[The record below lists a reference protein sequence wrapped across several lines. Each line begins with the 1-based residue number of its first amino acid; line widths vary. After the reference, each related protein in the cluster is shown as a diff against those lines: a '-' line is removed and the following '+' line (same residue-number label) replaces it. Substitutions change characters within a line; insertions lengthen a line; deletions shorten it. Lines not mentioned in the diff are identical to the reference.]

1 VYFVKTTLEEK
12 KFKTIKFPYFGGNGG
27 HMIRNYLKIA
37 VRNLSKRKGYSL
49 LNIAGLTIGMTC
61 CLLIFHHVSFEKS
74 YDDFSPRA
82 KDIVRLRL
90 DSYQKGKLAW
100 QSATIYP
107 AIAPTIRKDFPEVED
122 FCRLHDAEMLL
133 TNEAN
138 NIKFNETKGYFADP
152 SFVKM
157 FDVKMLKGNPST
169 VLDAPDKMVIS
180 ESMAKKYF
188 GNGEAMGKSL
198 TVRDPGSLRTYQVT
212 GVFKDYPKNS
222 HLVVDYLVS
231 YSTLG
236 KTLQLQGDTSNATE
250 TSWSWYD
257 FYSYLQLKPG
267 TDYKK
272 LELKLPAFS
281 DRYINSR
288 EWYKTNNNRAS
299 LHLLPL
305 SNIHLYSNYNQE
317 AEVNG
322 NGQAVGFL
330 FLIAILIISI
340 AWINYINLATARSVE
355 RAREVGVRK
364 VFGAVRATLIRQF
377 LVESSML
384 NIIAFLFSL
393 LAFYLLLPAFE
404 RFVGRNTHIDFV
416 LTADYWWLFIA
427 LFAGGTLL
435 SGIYPALVLSS
446 FQPITVLKG
455 VFKHSAG
462 GINLR
467 KGLIVIQFITS
478 VVLIAGTII
487 VYQQVNYMRRQEL
500 GVNID
505 QTLVLQGAASLQ
517 DSLYPNVFQPFKNE
531 LLQQGNI
538 KIVSA
543 STSVM
548 GNEVYWTSGVQRL
561 DKPNETAVTLY
572 HLGIDHDFLPAYD
585 LKLIAGRN
593 FSKEFS
599 TDSRS
604 ALINERALELLG
616 YKDANEVAS
625 ANLRLRRGNDTLTV
639 VGVVSNYH
647 HQGLQKAIDPM
658 ILLLRPNTRG
668 YYSVKIGTDDVQKT
682 IASVQT
688 IWAKYFPSDP
698 LNYFFLDETF
708 NQQYKADTLFGKVF
722 GVFAFLAILIACFG
736 LLGLSA
742 YNVLQ
747 RSKEIGIR
755 KVLGASIQNILLL
768 LSKDFLKLILVAL
781 VLAVPVGWFV
791 MYKWLQDFAYR
802 IDIAWWVF
810 AVAGIISLC
819 IALLVISLQ
828 ALKAAV
834 DNPVKSLR
842 TE

>member
-1 VYFVKTTLEEK
+1 
-12 KFKTIKFPYFGGNGG
+12 
-27 HMIRNYLKIA
+27 MISNYLKIA
-37 VRNLSKRKGYSL
+37 IRNLIKRKGYSL
-49 LNIAGLTIGMTC
+49 LNIGGLTIGMTC
-61 CLLIFHHVSFEKS
+61 CMLIFHHVSYEKS
-74 YDDFSPRA
+74 YDDFSPVA

-107 AIAPTIRKDFPEVED
+107 AIAPTLRKDFPEVMD

-138 NIKFNETKGYFADP
+138 DVKFTETKGYYADP

-157 FDVKMLKGNPST
+157 FDVKLIKGNPAT
-169 VLDAPDKMVIS
+169 ALDAPDKMVIS
-180 ESMAKKYF
+180 ESMSKKYF
-188 GNGEAMGKSL
+188 GNAEALGKNL
-198 TVRDPGSLRTYQVT
+198 TVRDPGNLQTYQVT

-222 HLVVDYLVS
+222 HLMVDYLVS

-236 KTLQLQGDTSNATE
+236 KLLRIDGDTSNATE
-250 TSWSWYD
+250 TSWGWYD

-272 LELKLPAFS
+272 LESKLPAFC
-281 DRYINSR
+281 DRYINSQ
-288 EWYKTNNNRAS
+288 EWYKTNNNRSS

-305 SNIHLYSNYNQE
+305 KDIHLYSNYNQE

-330 FLIAILIISI
+330 FLVAIFIIGI
-340 AWINYINLATARSVE
+340 AWINYVNLATARSVE

-364 VFGAVRATLIRQF
+364 VLGAVRSSLIRQF
-377 LVESSML
+377 LVESFLM
-384 NIIAFLFSL
+384 NIIAFALSIF
-393 LAFYLLLPAFE
+393 AFYLLWPAFDK
-404 RFVGRNTHIDFV
+404 FVGRDFTTDFA
-416 LTADYWWLFIA
+416 LTSDYWALFIA
-427 LFAGGTLL
+427 LFAGGTIL
-435 SGIYPALVLSS
+435 SGLYPSLVLSS

-455 VFKHSAG
+455 VFKNTTG
-462 GINLR
+462 GMTLR
-467 KGLIVIQFITS
+467 KGLIVVQFITS

-487 VYQQVNYMRRQEL
+487 VYQQVNYMRKQQL
-500 GVNID
+500 GVNIN
-505 QTLVLQGAASLQ
+505 QTLVLQGAGSLQ
-517 DSLYPNVFQPFKNE
+517 DSLYQNVFQPFKNE
-531 LLQQGNI
+531 LLQQGNV
-538 KIVSA
+538 KNVSV

-548 GNEVYWTSGVQRL
+548 GNEIYWTSGVRRL
-561 DKPNETAVTLY
+561 DKPDETAVTLY
-572 HLGIDHDFLPAYD
+572 HLGIDYDFLPAYN
-585 LKLIAGRN
+585 LKLLAGRN
-593 FSKEFS
+593 FSAEFKS
-599 TDSRS
+599 DEK
-604 ALINERALELLG
+604 AAIINERAAELLG
-616 YKDANEVAS
+616 FKDANEVVGQKS
-625 ANLRLRRGNDTLTV
+625 RLRRGRDTLSI

-658 ILLLRPNTRG
+658 ILLLRPNTRN
-668 YYSVKIGTDDVQKT
+668 YYSVKIGTADVQKT
-682 IASVQT
+682 IGSIQT
-688 IWAKYFPSDP
+688 IWSKYFPADP

-708 NQQYKADTLFGKVF
+708 NQQYKSDALFGKVF

-747 RSKEIGIR
+747 RAKEIGIR
-755 KVLGASIQNILLL
+755 KVLGASVQNILLL

-781 VLAVPVGWFV
+781 VLAIPVGWFI
-791 MYKWLQDFAYR
+791 MHEWLQDFAYR

-810 AVAGIISLC
+810 AVAGTISLG
-819 IALLVISLQ
+819 IALLVVSLQ